1 MEFDL
6 SYIIWDVVSFSFGRK
21 IKDDLSHEIHGN
33 VIFSVYM
40 DKLYKYDITLL
51 QKKSKMI
58 FSRKKYT

>member
-21 IKDDLSHEIHGN
+21 IKHDLSHEIHGN